1 MTERDPLERV
11 LDWFHDAGGDVAEEL
26 DEPREVHLLDSIFY
40 VGEQELVP
48 LVIEVSVL
56 LSICDIDPDDDPEF
70 LPALVD
76 DLTAEAPDG
85 VSIEAGHS
93 DLDDIWAA
101 VRLRADDLRPEALPE
116 RLRSFVDYSL
126 QTARQVQD
134 RIHPL
139 DVVKP
144 DPDGGALAALRR
156 LVGVDDLVA
165 RAEEMVSLAT
175 VNVMRRSEGLK
186 ATDISPHLVF
196 TGNPGTGKTTVA
208 RLMGGLYKEL
218 GLLESGHLVEARRS
232 DLIGQYVGQT
242 TPRTERVIK
251 KAMGGVLFIDEAYTL
266 TESHSSTK
274 SYGDE
279 CIATLLLAMENHR
292 GKFALIVAGYPD
304 EMNKFLDSNPGLRSR
319 FDQTWPFRDYTTGEL
334 VEIVQGY
341 AKKNEFVLADGCDQR
356 LREVFDAVPRD
367 RFFANARL
375 ARETFQAMRRRQAAR
390 IVKDDLSGREHLM
403 LIVSDDIVAPPK
415 ARPRPPMGFTS
426 QGE

>member
-11 LDWFHDAGGDVAEEL
+11 LDWFRDAGGDVAEEL

-403 LIVSDDIVAPPK
+403 LIVPDDIAVPPK

>member
-11 LDWFHDAGGDVAEEL
+11 LDWFRDAGGDVAEEL

-56 LSICDIDPDDDPEF
+56 LSICDID
-70 LPALVD
+70 LVD

-175 VNVMRRSEGLK
+175 VNVMRRTS
-186 ATDISPHLVF
+186 SS
-196 TGNPGTGKTTVA
+196 
-208 RLMGGLYKEL
+208 
-218 GLLESGHLVEARRS
+218 LETPAPARR
-232 DLIGQYVGQT
+232 
-242 TPRTERVIK
+242 RWR
-251 KAMGGVLFIDEAYTL
+251 A
-266 TESHSSTK
+266 
-274 SYGDE
+274 
-279 CIATLLLAMENHR
+279 
-292 GKFALIVAGYPD
+292 
-304 EMNKFLDSNPGLRSR
+304 
-319 FDQTWPFRDYTTGEL
+319 
-334 VEIVQGY
+334 
-341 AKKNEFVLADGCDQR
+341 
-356 LREVFDAVPRD
+356 
-367 RFFANARL
+367 
-375 ARETFQAMRRRQAAR
+375 
-390 IVKDDLSGREHLM
+390 
-403 LIVSDDIVAPPK
+403 
-415 ARPRPPMGFTS
+415 
-426 QGE
+426 